1 MNRNDILQILS
12 EKRGYLKFRYG
23 FETMMLFGSYAK
35 NEANENSDI
44 DIAVTLPSEFKTLD
58 NLLDSKKELSSM
70 LGGKKIDLL
79 YYNAINLNPIIKT
92 GIDEEQITV
101 E

>member
-1 MNRNDILQILS
+1 MQILS
-12 EKRGYLKFRYG
+12 ERRGYLKSRYG

-35 NEANENSDI
+35 NKAHESSDI

-58 NLLDSKKELSSM
+58 NLLDSKKELSAM

-79 YYNAINLNPIIKT
+79 YYNAINLNPIIKM
-92 GIDEEQITV
+92 GIDEEQITI